1 MTTSA
6 AMTDE
11 TPTMTKEMVIDYLR
25 EHPNFITENPEVLD
39 LLMPEERNHGRG
51 VIDFQFHAMDNLRS
65 NMKRFE
71 ERFRKLVVSAQDNMS
86 TQHQVHQASLSIM
99 KAGTIQ
105 QLLEAL
111 TSDLMHWF
119 DVDVV
124 RLCLES
130 EMAGLYDTYYSEANY
145 SGICFAPRGVVNA
158 ALLQD
163 DIRLIGDT
171 QEQPPIGFEMIF
183 ADCSSLVRS
192 CALLRLSMPEMGQE
206 AILAFGVRK
215 TGHFDPLQ
223 AKDLLQYLA
232 RVTGIKLQDCLKREE
247 L

>member
-1 MTTSA
+1 MSDDTP
-6 AMTDE
+6 E
-11 TPTMTKEMVIDYLR
+11 TITKDMVMNYLR
-25 EHPNFITENPEVLD
+25 EHPDFITENPEVLD
-39 LLMPEERNHGRG
+39 LLIPEEQNHGRG
-51 VIDFQFHAMDNLRS
+51 VIDFQFHAIDNLRG

-71 ERFRKLVVSAQDNMS
+71 ERFKKLVVSAQDNMS
-86 TQHQVHQASLSIM
+86 TQHQVHQASLAIM
-99 KAGTIQ
+99 KSSTIQ

-145 SGICFAPRGVVNA
+145 SGICFVPNGVVRA
-158 ALLQD
+158 AMLQD

-171 QEQPPIGFEMIF
+171 QEEPPIGFEMIF

-192 CALLRLSMPEMGQE
+192 CALLRLVMPEMGQE
-206 AILAFGVRK
+206 AVLAFGVRK

-223 AKDLLQYLA
+223 GKDLLEYLA
-232 RVTGIKLQDCLKREE
+232 KVTATKLQDCLKREE
-247 L
+247 I